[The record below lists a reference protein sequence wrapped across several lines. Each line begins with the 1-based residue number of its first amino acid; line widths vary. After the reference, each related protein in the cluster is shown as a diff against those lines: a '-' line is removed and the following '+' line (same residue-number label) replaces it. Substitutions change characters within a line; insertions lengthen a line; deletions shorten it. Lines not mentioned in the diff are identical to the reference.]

1 MASALCGEEEKKD
14 EEEEVSLLEVRPCAH
29 PRSHPSV
36 THQGPGP
43 AVLAVSGGS
52 GRTSIVAGSC
62 WQARH
67 PGGPHVTNDG
77 GTELQGP
84 LLLGVCGAGQGA
96 VPTLSSPPPRCRLS
110 LPRVRTSGQV
120 SIHPRGAQPARAHS
134 SRGESWGQRSLGWP
148 RVSGG
153 VRSSHAAVPPPFC
166 CGWEVDARSRHRW
179 ALLVPTSASL
189 CRKPCPPGRG
199 ALHDP
204 GLGQPGST
212 RCSLGAAGT
221 EGEV

>member
-1 MASALCGEEEKKD
+1 M
-14 EEEEVSLLEVRPCAH
+14 SLLEVRPCAH
-29 PRSHPSV
+29 PRSHPSI

-52 GRTSIVAGSC
+52 GRTSIVAGSY
-62 WQARH
+62 RH
-67 PGGPHVTNDG
+67 PGGPRVTNNG

-96 VPTLSSPPPRCRLS
+96 VPTLLSPPPRCRLS

-120 SIHPRGAQPARAHS
+120 SIHPRGARPARAHG
-134 SRGESWGQRSLGWP
+134 SRGESWGQRSLGWL

-153 VRSSHAAVPPPFC
+153 VRRGHTAVPPPFC
-166 CGWEVDARSRHRW
+166 RGWEVDARSRHRR
-179 ALLVPTSASL
+179 ALLVPMSALL
-189 CRKPCPPGRG
+189 CLKLCPPGRG
-199 ALHDP
+199 ALRDP

-212 RCSLGAAGT
+212 RCSLGTAGT
-221 EGEV
+221 EGQV